1 MYMTKDIHRR
11 GLDEGME
18 IALRM
23 INETLETHCNHLG
36 EAIAHVDTINR
47 QRKWLKQDL
56 ETMRDSYMQLAEQH
70 KNLQYHYDCA
80 ILDAKGLDYDH

>member
-23 INETLETHCNHLG
+23 LNETLQINCEHLG
-36 EAIAHVDTINR
+36 DAIAHVNVLNN
-47 QRKWLKQDL
+47 QRRWLKQDL
-56 ETMRDSYMQLAEQH
+56 EEIRNVYLKLSDDYKQ
-70 KNLQYHYDCA
+70 LQYHYDCA

>member
-36 EAIAHVDTINR
+36 EAIAHVDTVNR

-56 ETMRDSYMQLAEQH
+56 EIMRDSYMQLAEQY
-70 KNLQYHYDCA
+70 KTLQYHYDCV

>member
-1 MYMTKDIHRR
+1 MEKDIHRR

-18 IALRM
+18 ICLRM
-23 INETLETHCNHLG
+23 LNETLGVNCEHLG
-36 EAIAHVDTINR
+36 EAIAHVNVVVNQR
-47 QRKWLKQDL
+47 QWLKQDL
-56 ETMRDSYMQLAEQH
+56 DSLRDSYLQLAEQY